1 MFRILAPIILCFST
15 FPAAADEV
23 FPTYADYETFVD
35 TKMKNREFSNVINR
49 LGGADE
55 YTPQQMEILQGQLRD
70 LVPYYLS
77 HTEVAKRVELQNGF
91 AQEMRVYWNDKNSYV
106 FVYTVLHEREDGLVV
121 LSFSL
126 NTNATPILEKF

>member
-1 MFRILAPIILCFST
+1 MFRILATIILCLLAL
-15 FPAAADEV
+15 PAAADEV

-35 TKMKNREFSNVINR
+35 TKMKNREFSNVISR

-70 LVPYYLS
+70 LVPYYLT
-77 HTEVAKRVELQNGF
+77 HADVAKRVELENGF